1 MADIQGIIDRIMSDE
16 RLKRSSHFS
25 DAVFTNE
32 PIIKTGRQMS
42 SYLPQ
47 RYREMRAISRWQ
59 EGAGGRA
66 GRWLS
71 EAELFVRQAEFM
83 ADFEDDCPYQG
94 DFKAYFPTY
103 GSLNDRQLRGYF
115 TWRTRV
121 RSGEVQ
127 AAPASFAYLYLYELI
142 AGIGYGEAVEG
153 LRLMRRFCDA
163 FSAHDRAILRLGGVW
178 VQDFAVYHGLPADL
192 LGDTRSVR
200 HDRALVALRNATEA
214 ARGARERNAA
224 GLGRRGPKGLPL
236 PAQDG
241 LECTLLE
248 SLDELSTYRIR
259 SGRLYREAPG
269 AVAHV
274 AGSVWLRLADHYA
287 RSRKSDI
294 IESMFGSTSEL
305 PYTMFASA
313 VFFDPLPHPDSDY
326 ELDPVH
332 RYRCRNGLWTCE
344 RVHGAGGRSAK
355 LGSVLRAV
363 DGRLRAGIGF
373 GHPLKE
379 EKVPK
384 YLAAIIDAE
393 VAAWTA
399 WQEAHAPRRI
409 AIDLSR
415 LAGIRQTAAAT
426 REALLVDEER
436 EGTGTMLDVA
446 CRDSPSP
453 DREANG
459 SEAGARPGRESTE
472 AEAGA
477 PIGSSAP
484 SPATDPAASGAH
496 APASERDLSAAC
508 RDRLVAAER
517 IDGATE
523 QKGASARAGDPRA
536 GDAAEN
542 DTDGDGRRASFL
554 HALLERDQERASRV
568 AREAGTTVDLLAD
581 AVNEALFDAIGDTAV
596 EFDANGPHIVEDYR
610 KDIEELLTHD

>member
-373 GHPLKE
+373 GPSPQGGEGPQIPCRDHRRRGRGLDRVAGSACAPPHRHRPQPPCGHP
-379 EKVPK
+379 PDRRG
-384 YLAAIIDAE
+384 DA
-393 VAAWTA
+393 
-399 WQEAHAPRRI
+399 
-409 AIDLSR
+409 
-415 LAGIRQTAAAT
+415 
-426 REALLVDEER
+426 EALLVDEER

-517 IDGATE
+517 IDGAAE

-610 KDIEELLTHD
+610 EDIEELLTHD